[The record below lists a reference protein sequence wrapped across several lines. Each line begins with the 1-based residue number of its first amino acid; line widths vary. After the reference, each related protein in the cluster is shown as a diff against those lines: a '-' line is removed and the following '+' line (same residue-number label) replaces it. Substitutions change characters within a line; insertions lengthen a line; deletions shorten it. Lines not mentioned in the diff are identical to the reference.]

1 MTKDTAGITC
11 SKSTM
16 ETQEQRG
23 QFVQINNK
31 DTRTTQLRIVNFEHI

>member
-11 SKSTM
+11 SKSIM

-23 QFVQINNK
+23 KFVQINNN
-31 DTRTTQLRIVNFEHI
+31 DTRTTSIAYC

>member
-11 SKSTM
+11 SKSIM

-23 QFVQINNK
+23 KFVQINNK
-31 DTRTTQLRIVNFEHI
+31 DTRTTQLTSFWCPYC